1 MPEATGSAV
10 RVRPMT
16 DGDAAEVAG
25 LSGQLGY
32 PSETEQIRERFRAL
46 SREPDSS
53 VFVAERDDGRL
64 AGWIHVLA
72 RRFLESD
79 HYAEIAGLVV
89 DAGARRGGVG
99 RALIG
104 AAEAWARER
113 GCVTLRVR
121 SNTRRVE
128 AKPFYERMGYR
139 VVKTQYVFEKKAPPG
154 GARGRDGGP

>member
-1 MPEATGSAV
+1 MGSGV
-10 RVRPMT
+10 RVRAMMVA
-16 DGDAAEVAG
+16 DAAGVAV

-32 PSETEQIRERFRAL
+32 PASAEQIEARFRGL

-53 VFVAERDDGRL
+53 VFVAEGEDGRL

-79 HYAEIAGLVV
+79 LHAEIAGLVV

-99 RALIG
+99 RALIE
-104 AAEAWARER
+104 AAEDWARER
-113 GCVTLRVR
+113 GCATVRVR
-121 SNTRRVE
+121 SNMRRVE

-139 VVKTQYVFEKKAPPG
+139 VVKTQYVFEKSARA
-154 GARGRDGGP
+154 GAD